1 MSMNNNQSI
10 NQLNLAAN
18 IAQFVDLWLIL
29 KDSTNE
35 DVLRALQNQ
44 NNIYL
49 EEILKKLNTIEERLN
64 RLEKK

>member
-1 MSMNNNQSI
+1 MNN

-18 IAQFVDLWLIL
+18 IAQFADLWLLL

-49 EEILKKLNTIEERLN
+49 EKILDKLNIIEERLN

>member
-1 MSMNNNQSI
+1 MNNNQPI

-18 IAQFVDLWLIL
+18 IAQFVDLWLLL

>member
-1 MSMNNNQSI
+1 MNN

-18 IAQFVDLWLIL
+18 IAQFVDLWLLL

-35 DVLRALQNQ
+35 EVLRALQNQ

-49 EEILKKLNTIEERLN
+49 EKILDKLNIIEERLN

>member
-1 MSMNNNQSI
+1 MNNNQPI

-18 IAQFVDLWLIL
+18 IAQFVDLWLLL
-29 KDSTNE
+29 KDATNSE
-35 DVLRALQNQ
+35 VMRELDNQ
-44 NNIYL
+44 NHIYL

>member
-1 MSMNNNQSI
+1 MNN

-18 IAQFVDLWLIL
+18 IAQFVDLWLLL

-49 EEILKKLNTIEERLN
+49 EKILDKLNIIEERLN

>member
-1 MSMNNNQSI
+1 MNNNQPI

-18 IAQFVDLWLIL
+18 IAQFVDLWLLL

-64 RLEKK
+64 KLEKK

>member
-1 MSMNNNQSI
+1 MNNNQSI

-18 IAQFVDLWLIL
+18 IAQFVDLWLLL

-35 DVLRALQNQ
+35 DILRALQNQ

-49 EEILKKLNTIEERLN
+49 EEILKKLNIIEERLN